1 MKLCATIRSKSED
14 VGIDVVNC
22 NDSNCSD
29 LSSYNSDKGCEIR
42 LQVLNKIDDSE
53 HVNLERYNSIDSQRE
68 VQPSIRVA
76 SRLS

>member
-14 VGIDVVNC
+14 VNIDIC
-22 NDSNCSD
+22 NEDNCSD
-29 LSSYNSDKGCEIR
+29 LSSYNSDKNCEIR